1 MANKRTLTQRVFND
15 ENLFFRIMGVAG
27 DLIVLNIYTLLTS
40 IPLVTMGASL
50 AALGSVLMK
59 MLKGEPYQL
68 THTYF
73 AEWKRNAWRA
83 TGIWLIALVVAAI
96 AATDVW
102 ALSSGLL
109 SDPLVRIPSLAG
121 LFAIVILSAMVIFY
135 ALLLLPRSSQAL
147 SNLLISA
154 ATLGL
159 AHLPRTVLI
168 LVILGVFAVVEAWFF
183 LPILP
188 LILLLGIAVPVG
200 LAVWIAHSV
209 VA

>member
-1 MANKRTLTQRVFND
+1 MAKKRTLTQRVFND

-27 DLIVLNIYTLLTS
+27 DLIMLNIYTVLTS

-50 AALGSVLMK
+50 TALGSVLMK

-68 THTYF
+68 TRTYF
-73 AEWKRNAWRA
+73 AEWKRTAKRA

-96 AATDVW
+96 AGIDVW

-109 SDPLVRIPSLAG
+109 SEPLVRIPSLAG
-121 LFAIVILSAMVIFY
+121 LFAIVILTTMVVFY

-168 LVILGVFAVVEAWFF
+168 LVILGAFAVVEVWFF
-183 LPILP
+183 LYLVP
-188 LILLLGIAVPVG
+188 LILLLGIALPVG
-200 LAVWIAHSV
+200 VAVWIAYSV

>member
-15 ENLFFRIMGVAG
+15 ENLFFRIMSVAG

-68 THTYF
+68 TRTYF

-109 SDPLVRIPSLAG
+109 SDPLVRIPSLVG
-121 LFAIVILSAMVIFY
+121 LFAIVILSAMVVFY

-159 AHLPRTVLI
+159 THLPRTVLI
-168 LVILGVFAVVEAWFF
+168 LVILGVFAVGEAWFF

-200 LAVWIAHSV
+200 LAVWVAHSV